1 MKIVIIEDEPLT
13 ASDLANSIKKA
24 DATATITAV
33 LHSVKEAVAYF
44 EENDAPDLIFSDIQL
59 GDGTSF
65 EVFNAVKLT
74 VPVVFCTAYNEYALP
89 AFKAAGID
97 YLLKPFTVKTISAA
111 LTKYRQLGTHF
122 SKTAPAYTNI
132 EAAIATSKK
141 QKLQSVLVY
150 YKEKILPIAVD
161 DIALLYLQN
170 NITHLYTFNRQQYFI
185 DKTLEEIEKNMPPEF
200 YRANRQYLIHRK
212 AVKDIS
218 HYFSRKLLVNL
229 TVPFEEK
236 VIISKAKASHFLSW
250 LSAV

>member
-24 DATATITAV
+24 DATASITAV

-65 EVFNAVKLT
+65 DIFNTTRLT
-74 VPVVFCTAYNEYALP
+74 VPVIFCTAYNEYALH

-111 LTKYRQLGTHF
+111 LTKYRQLSTHF
-122 SKTAPAYTNI
+122 FKAAPAYTNI
-132 EAAIATSKK
+132 EAAMAASKK

-150 YKEKILPIAVD
+150 YKEKILPVAVD

-185 DKTLEEIEKNMPPEF
+185 DKTLEEIEKNMPAEF